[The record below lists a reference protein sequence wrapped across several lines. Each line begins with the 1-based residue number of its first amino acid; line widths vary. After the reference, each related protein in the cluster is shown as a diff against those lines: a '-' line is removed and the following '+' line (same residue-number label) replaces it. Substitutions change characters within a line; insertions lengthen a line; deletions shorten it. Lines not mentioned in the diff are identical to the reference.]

1 METAQNF
8 AIPLLSGLATMLG
21 GLSAAVSGRL
31 GAGAVPVLLGL
42 SSGIG
47 FVVVFFDILPE
58 AVKIGSWIMTAAGF
72 TGGIVFGSITE
83 KVFPQVLDGGL
94 SSRPGWERGRRR
106 IDLLRTG
113 YLFAIGV
120 AAHNLPEG
128 MAVGAGLEARAE
140 LGILLATAIGLHN
153 IPEGMALSGVF
164 MAGGKKPFFSVAL
177 AAGAG
182 LILPAGA
189 LLTQTWFSAGPQMI
203 AFLLAMGAGAL
214 LYIII
219 NELLPSSLSMHPRRA
234 RFGIA
239 AGVAVSLAFS
249 IA

>member
-1 METAQNF
+1 
-8 AIPLLSGLATMLG
+8 MLG

-31 GAGAVPVLLGL
+31 AAGAVPVLLGV

-58 AVKIGSWIMTAAGF
+58 AVRIGGWIVTVAGF
-72 TGGIVFGSITE
+72 TGGIVIGGITE
-83 KVFPQVLDGGL
+83 KVFPQLLDGGL
-94 SSRPGWERGRRR
+94 SSRPGWGADRRR

-113 YLFAIGV
+113 YLFTIGV

-128 MAVGAGLEARAE
+128 MAVGAGLEARPE

-164 MAGGKKPFFSVAL
+164 LAGGKKPLFSVAL

-182 LILPAGA
+182 LILPGGA
-189 LLTQTWFSAGPQMI
+189 LLTQTWISAAPPMI

-214 LYIII
+214 LYIIL
-219 NELLPSSLSMHPRRA
+219 NDLLPCSLGLHPRRA
-234 RFGIA
+234 GIGIA
-239 AGVAVSLAFS
+239 AGAAASLAFS
-249 IA
+249 IL